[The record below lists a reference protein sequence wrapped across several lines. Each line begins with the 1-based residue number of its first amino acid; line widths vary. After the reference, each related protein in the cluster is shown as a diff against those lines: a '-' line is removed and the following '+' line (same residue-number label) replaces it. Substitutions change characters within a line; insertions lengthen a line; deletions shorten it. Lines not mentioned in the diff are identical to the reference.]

1 VEVFWCLGG
10 EFMMGG
16 IVEVGSAIRL
26 DEWERGGERWRRI
39 K

>member
-1 VEVFWCLGG
+1 MGV

-26 DEWERGGERWRRI
+26 DPIAYAVWRDGC
-39 K
+39 